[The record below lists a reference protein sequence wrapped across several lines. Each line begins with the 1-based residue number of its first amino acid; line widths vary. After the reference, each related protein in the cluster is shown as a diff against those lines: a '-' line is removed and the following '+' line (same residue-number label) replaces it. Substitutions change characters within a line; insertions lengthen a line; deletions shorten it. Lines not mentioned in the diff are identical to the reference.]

1 MDEGWQRTGRG
12 VVAPA
17 EALTEADERE
27 LLSRI
32 AARDRLAMRQFYL
45 LYHRRL
51 ARFLTR
57 ITARRELV
65 EEIVNDTLL
74 IVWQRAA
81 QFRGGSRISTW
92 VMGIAWRHGLKSFRR
107 EKRAAAYPVAPETQA
122 ALEAQSFEDRDLLGQ
137 AMQGLSDE
145 HRAAI
150 DLAYVGGYSCEE
162 IATIM
167 GCPVNTVKTRLFYAR
182 RTLRAVLAEPVVP
195 DVATERAPPVV
206 ERFKLSAHGGR

>member
-1 MDEGWQRTGRG
+1 MWVSCQYRTCTRRVQPQDWSARASRHTVRPSKMRGKHMEDGRRRTGRG

-32 AARDRLAMRQFYL
+32 AERDRLAMRQFYV
-45 LYHRRL
+45 LYHRRI

-81 QFRGGSRISTW
+81 QFRGGSRIS
-92 VMGIAWRHGLKSFRR
+92 
-107 EKRAAAYPVAPETQA
+107 
-122 ALEAQSFEDRDLLGQ
+122 
-137 AMQGLSDE
+137 
-145 HRAAI
+145 
-150 DLAYVGGYSCEE
+150 
-162 IATIM
+162 
-167 GCPVNTVKTRLFYAR
+167 
-182 RTLRAVLAEPVVP
+182 
-195 DVATERAPPVV
+195 
-206 ERFKLSAHGGR
+206 